1 MVVCQN
7 KILPKYPLFMTF
19 RIMSL
24 EHIQKV
30 KIFKKLKKNGI
41 FLPIKYEISYNT
53 GDVRKF
59 IQFAFFMQFQ

>member
-1 MVVCQN
+1 
-7 KILPKYPLFMTF
+7 MTF